1 MIKNGILLHV
11 YNLQTKDWVYI
22 TWGDPGADKFGT
34 VTQLAY
40 TLLTIPVNE
49 QVTSIVYSGP
59 SMKDGLTEGQYTK
72 QYLLD
77 RIHELEDFPS
87 LKRLISELSPNDYD
101 VFVRRIQE
109 LITGPLLKNT
119 LDEVFL
125 AAGFFNQEPA
135 VDKVFQISVAGH
147 APRCLKNQLIA
158 REEGKI
164 PKRQPWHVIAS
175 DTDFLGDK
183 LDDVVIIEPP
193 HRGDDPMVGF
203 TPTLASAIKPYFT
216 LGTEKKK
223 RLIKMIQDA
232 VSNLQGE

>member
-11 YNLQTKDWVYI
+11 YNLQTKDWEYI

-34 VTQLAY
+34 ITQLAY

-59 SMKDGLTEGQYTK
+59 STKDGLTEGQYTK

-77 RIHELEDFPS
+77 RIHELDEFPS
-87 LKRLISELSPNDYD
+87 LKILLSELSPNDYD

-109 LITGPLLKNT
+109 LIVGPLLKNT
-119 LDEVFL
+119 LDEVLF
-125 AAGFFNQEPA
+125 AAEFFNEEPA

-158 REEGKI
+158 REESKI
-164 PKRQPWHVIAS
+164 PKRQPWHVIAG

-193 HRGDDPMVGF
+193 HRADDPMVGF

-223 RLIKMIQDA
+223 HLINAISNTI
-232 VSNLQGE
+232 SNLEEE